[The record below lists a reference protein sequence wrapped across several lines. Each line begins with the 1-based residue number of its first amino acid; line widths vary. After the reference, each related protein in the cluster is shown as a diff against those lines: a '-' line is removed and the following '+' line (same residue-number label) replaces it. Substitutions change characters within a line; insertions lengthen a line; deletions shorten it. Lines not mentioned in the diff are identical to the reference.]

1 MSRNTLLA
9 LALAS
14 SFIAAPAMAEE
25 VATNFSLT
33 TNYKFRGQDQTDN
46 KPAIQGGFDYS
57 IGGFYVGNW
66 NSSISFANGIE
77 MDVYGGYKG
86 EIGGLGYDVGVL
98 QYIYPGLS
106 DANTTEI
113 YGGLS
118 YGMFSAKYSHTVS
131 DEYFAVPDSQN
142 TGYFGLTAN
151 VPLVDKLTLNAGL
164 GYTLWAS
171 DAAPPDYYD
180 YKLGATYE
188 LGQGFSLGGH
198 VVGAN
203 KKNFYGDINK
213 ARFIVTLTKAM

>member
-1 MSRNTLLA
+1 MPRKILLA

-14 SFIAAPAMAEE
+14 SVLVAPAMAQG

-46 KPAIQGGFDYS
+46 KPALQGGFDYS
-57 IGGFYVGNW
+57 LGGFYVGNW

-86 EIGGLGYDVGVL
+86 EVAGLGYDVGVL

-118 YGMFSAKYSHTVS
+118 YGAFAFKYSHTVS
-131 DEYFAVPDSQN
+131 DEYFAVPDSRN
-142 TGYFGLTAN
+142 TGYFALSAN
-151 VPLVDKLTLNAGL
+151 VPLIDKLTLNAAL

-171 DAAPPDYYD
+171 DATPPDYYD
-180 YKLGATYE
+180 YKLGATYD
-188 LGQGFSLGGH
+188 LGSGFSLGGH

>member
-1 MSRNTLLA
+1 MSRKTLLA

-14 SFIAAPAMAEE
+14 SCVAAPALAEG

-57 IGGFYVGNW
+57 VGGFYVGNW

-98 QYIYPGLS
+98 QYVYPGLS

-118 YGMFSAKYSHTVS
+118 IGPFGAKYSHTVS
-131 DEYFAVPDSQN
+131 KEYFGVPNGRN
-142 TGYFGLTAN
+142 TGYLSLTAGYEVITGLTLDGA
-151 VPLVDKLTLNAGL
+151 VGFSRFRSSTGL
-164 GYTLWAS
+164 E
-171 DAAPPDYYD
+171 DYYD

-188 LGQGFSLGGH
+188 LGSGFSLGGH

-203 KKNFYGDINK
+203 KKDFYGDINK
-213 ARFIVTLTKAM
+213 TRFILTLTKAM